1 MTARLAADIGGTFT
15 DLVLL
20 DPGGGV
26 HVAKTLSTP
35 GNFKEGVLSGVERV
49 LSDAGADAG
58 ARGAIAL
65 ADVDYFVHGATVVLN
80 ALLERKLPKAALVT
94 TGGFRDVLE
103 IMRTNNPRM
112 YDLKWVK
119 PKPIIPRHLRFEVAE
134 RVRHTG
140 EVLHPLDEAATRE
153 VARRIAA
160 LGIRSVA
167 LCFLHAY
174 ANPDHERRAREIL
187 LEEHPEAHVTISS
200 DVASELRE
208 FERTSTVAINAST
221 IPIITAYLDGLARA
235 LSERGLER
243 ELFVMQSNGG
253 VITSRTARSLPV
265 RTVMSGPAGGVV
277 GAQFIADRMGLRD
290 VATIDIGGTSSDMGV
305 ISDGLARTVDQS
317 AVEGWPIMAPTIE
330 ILAIGAGGGS
340 IAWVDAG
347 GALRVGPQSA
357 GARPGPACY
366 GLGGT
371 EPTVSDA
378 CVALNRLNPD
388 YFLAGEMTLDRAAA
402 EQAIRERIAKAL
414 GMDVAEAAEGIL
426 RVVTANMNKAI
437 RSILIARGF
446 DIRAFTLMAFGGA
459 GGMVAGELLRIG
471 DVQRLVVPGNP
482 GAVSAI
488 GMLATDLRHDFAQ
501 SSVQAL
507 AGVAWGEVGHA
518 LRHLRERGAD
528 RLRTDGVDDAA
539 MRFDDA
545 LDLRYVGQDYYLRV
559 YVDIDA
565 LDGKRI
571 RADFDRMH
579 AHTYGFANPEFEVE
593 MVNAR
598 VFAIGKFERPHL
610 PEIGARRSTEGPL
623 ETKARRAVFYG
634 GAFVETDI
642 YDVTALRADDELAG
656 PCIIEDPRSTIVVM
670 PGQIA
675 TVDRFRNLTIA
686 AGA

>member
-20 DPGGGV
+20 DAGGGV

-35 GNFKEGVLSGVERV
+35 GDFKEGVLSGVERV
-49 LSDAGADAG
+49 LSDAGAETE
-58 ARGAIAL
+58 GAIAL

-94 TGGFRDVLE
+94 TRGFRDVLE
-103 IMRTNNPRM
+103 IMRTNNSRM
-112 YDLKWVK
+112 YDLKWIK

-140 EVLHPLDEAATRE
+140 EVLRPLDEAGTRE
-153 VARRIAA
+153 TARRIKA
-160 LGIRSVA
+160 LDIRSVA

-174 ANPDHERRAREIL
+174 ANPDHERRAREII

-221 IPIITAYLDGLARA
+221 IPIITSYLNGLAQA
-235 LSERGLER
+235 LGERGLER

-253 VITSRTARSLPV
+253 VIASRTARSLPV

-277 GAQFIADRMGLRD
+277 GAQFIAGRMGLRD

-317 AVEGWPIMAPTIE
+317 TVEGWPIMAPTIE

-378 CVALNRLNPD
+378 CVALNRLNPN
-388 YFLAGEMTLDRAAA
+388 YFLAGEMTLDRDAA
-402 EQAIRERIAKAL
+402 EQAIRERIAEPL

-446 DIRAFTLMAFGGA
+446 DIRAFALMAFGGA

-471 DVQRLVVPGNP
+471 DVSRLVVPSNP

-501 SSVQAL
+501 SNVQPL
-507 AGVAWGEVGHA
+507 AGVAWGEVEHA
-518 LRHLRERGAD
+518 LRQLQGRGAE
-528 RLRTDGVDDAA
+528 RLRSDGVADDA

-559 YVDIDA
+559 YVDIDD
-565 LDGKRI
+565 LDGARI
-571 RADFDRMH
+571 RSDFDRLH
-579 AHTYGFANPEFEVE
+579 EHTYGFSNPEFEVE

-598 VFAIGKFERPHL
+598 VFAVGKVGRPQL
-610 PEIGARRSTEGPL
+610 PEIGVRRLTDGPL
-623 ETKARRAVFYG
+623 ETKARRRVFFG
-634 GAFVETDI
+634 GAFVDTNI
-642 YDVTALRADDELAG
+642 YDVTALRADDAICG
-656 PCIIEDPRSTIVVM
+656 PCVVEDPRSTIVVM

-675 TVDRFRNLTIA
+675 TVDRFRNLTIEVA
-686 AGA
+686 A

>member
-35 GNFKEGVLSGVERV
+35 GDFKEGVLSGVERV
-49 LSDAGADAG
+49 LSDAGDASD
-58 ARGAIAL
+58 RRISL

-80 ALLERKLPKAALVT
+80 ALLERKLPQAALVT
-94 TGGFRDVLE
+94 TQGFRDVLE

-140 EVLHPLDEAATRE
+140 AVLRPLDEDATRA

-174 ANPDHERRAREIL
+174 ANPAHERRAREIVQ
-187 LEEHPEAHVTISS
+187 EEHPEAHVTISS

-208 FERTSTVAINAST
+208 FERTSTAAINAST
-221 IPIITAYLDGLARA
+221 IPIISAYLDGLSQA
-235 LSERGLER
+235 LSERGLGR

-253 VITSRTARSLPV
+253 VITSRTARHLPV

-277 GAQFIADRMGLRD
+277 GAQFIASRVGLSD

-305 ISDGLARTVDQS
+305 ISEGLARTVDQS

-366 GLGGT
+366 GLGGS

-378 CVALNRLNPD
+378 CVTLNRLNPD
-388 YFLAGEMTLDRAAA
+388 YFLAGEMTLDRGAA
-402 EQAIRERIAKAL
+402 ERAIRERIAKPL
-414 GMDVAEAAEGIL
+414 GMDIAAAAEGIL

-446 DIRAFTLMAFGGA
+446 DIRSFTLMAFGGA

-471 DVQRLVVPGNP
+471 DVQRLVVPSNP

-501 SSVQAL
+501 SSVQPL
-507 AGVAWGEVGHA
+507 AGVAWGEVEHA
-518 LRHLRERGAD
+518 LRELRNRGAE
-528 RLRTDGVDDAA
+528 RLRGDGVADDA
-539 MRFDDA
+539 MHFDDA

-559 YVDIDA
+559 YVDIDD
-565 LDGKRI
+565 LDGARI
-571 RADFDRMH
+571 RADFDRLH
-579 AHTYGFANPEFEVE
+579 EHTYGFANPEFEVE

-598 VFAIGKFERPHL
+598 VFALGTFERPQL
-610 PEIGARRSTEGPL
+610 PEIAPRSKAGEPL
-623 ETKARRAVFYG
+623 ETKARRQVFFG
-634 GAFVETDI
+634 GAFVDTAI
-642 YDVTALRADDELAG
+642 YDVTALRADDEIAG
-656 PCIIEDPRSTIVVM
+656 PCIVEDPRSTIVVM
-670 PGQIA
+670 PGQVA
-675 TVDRFRNLTIA
+675 TVDRFRNLAIELA
-686 AGA
+686 A

>member
-20 DPGGGV
+20 DPDGV
-26 HVAKTLSTP
+26 VRVAKTLSTP
-35 GNFKEGVLSGVERV
+35 GDFKQGVLSGVERV
-49 LSDAGADAG
+49 LPDAGREMGRDFG
-58 ARGAIAL
+58 L

-80 ALLERKLPKAALVT
+80 ALLERKLPQAALVT
-94 TGGFRDVLE
+94 TAGFRDVLE

-119 PKPIIPRHLRFEVAE
+119 PQPIIPRHLRFEVAE

-140 EVLHPLDEAATRE
+140 EVLCPLDEEGTHD

-174 ANPDHERRAREIL
+174 ANPDHERRAREII

-221 IPIITAYLDGLARA
+221 IPIITAYLEGLSQA
-235 LSERGLER
+235 LSDRGLER

-253 VITSRTARSLPV
+253 VITSNTARSLPV

-277 GAQFIADRMGLRD
+277 GAQFIAGRMGLKD

-305 ISDGLARTVDQS
+305 ISDGLARTVDHS

-340 IAWVDAG
+340 IAWVDSG

-378 CVALNRLNPD
+378 CVTLNRLNPD
-388 YFLAGEMTLDRAAA
+388 YFLAGEMVLDRTAA
-402 EQAIRERIAKAL
+402 ERAIRERIAEPL
-414 GMDVAEAAEGIL
+414 GMDIAAAAEGIL

-446 DIRAFTLMAFGGA
+446 DIRTFTLMAFGGA

-471 DVQRLVVPGNP
+471 DVQRLVVPSNP

-501 SSVQAL
+501 SSVQSF
-507 AGVAWGEVGHA
+507 GDVDWDEIRHA
-518 LRHLRERGAD
+518 LRHLRTLGAERLKA
-528 RLRTDGVDDAA
+528 DGVDESA
-539 MRFDDA
+539 MHFDDA

-559 YVDIDA
+559 YVDIDN
-565 LDGKRI
+565 LDGGRI
-571 RADFDRMH
+571 RSDFDRLH
-579 AHTYGFANPEFEVE
+579 EHTYGFANPEFEVE

-598 VFAIGKFERPHL
+598 VFAIGAFERPQL
-610 PEIGARRSTEGPL
+610 PEIDTRQALHGPL
-623 ETKARRAVFYG
+623 KPKARRPVFFD

-642 YDVTALRADDELAG
+642 YDVTALRADDAVAG
-656 PCIIEDPRSTIVVM
+656 PCVIEDPRSTIVVM
-670 PGQIA
+670 PGQNA
-675 TVDRFRNLTIA
+675 AVDRFRNLSIEVA
-686 AGA
+686 A

>member
-20 DPGGGV
+20 DSGGVV

-35 GNFKEGVLSGVERV
+35 GDFKEGVLGGVERV
-49 LSDAGADAG
+49 LSDAGAEAG
-58 ARGAIAL
+58 GAIAL
-65 ADVDYFVHGATVVLN
+65 SEVDYFVHGATVVLN
-80 ALLERKLPKAALVT
+80 ALLERKLPQAALVT
-94 TGGFRDVLE
+94 TRGFRDVLE

-140 EVLHPLDEAATRE
+140 AVLQALDEAGVRE
-153 VARRIAA
+153 AARRIAA
-160 LGIRSVA
+160 LGIRSIA

-174 ANPDHERRAREIL
+174 ANPAHERRAREIL

-221 IPIITAYLDGLARA
+221 IPIITSYLDGLAQA
-235 LSERGLER
+235 LAERGLER

-277 GAQFIADRMGLRD
+277 GAQFIAGRMGLRD

-305 ISDGLARTVDQS
+305 IADGLARTVDQS

-366 GLGGT
+366 GQGGT

-388 YFLAGEMTLDRAAA
+388 YFLAGEMALDREAA
-402 EQAIRERIAKAL
+402 ERAIRARIAAPL
-414 GMDVAEAAEGIL
+414 GMEIADAAEGIL

-471 DVQRLVVPGNP
+471 DVSRLVVPSNP

-501 SSVQAL
+501 SCVQAL
-507 AGVAWGEVGHA
+507 AGVAWGEVGQA
-518 LRHLRERGAD
+518 LHHLRNLGAE
-528 RLRTDGVDDAA
+528 RLRRDGVDAAA
-539 MRFDDA
+539 MHFDDA

-559 YVDIDA
+559 YVDIDD
-565 LDGKRI
+565 LDGARI
-571 RADFDRMH
+571 RSDFDRLH

-598 VFAIGKFERPHL
+598 VFAVGKFGRPQL
-610 PEIGARRSTEGPL
+610 PEIGVRRLSDGPL
-623 ETKARRAVFYG
+623 ETKARRRVFFD
-634 GAFVETDI
+634 GALVDTNI
-642 YDVTALRADDELAG
+642 YDVTVLRADDEIAG
-656 PCIIEDPRSTIVVM
+656 PCVIEDPRSTIVVM
-670 PGQIA
+670 PGQTA
-675 TVDRFRNLTIA
+675 TVDRFRNLTVE

>member
-20 DPGGGV
+20 DPNGV
-26 HVAKTLSTP
+26 VRVAKTLSTP
-35 GNFKEGVLSGVERV
+35 GDFKQGVLGGVERV
-49 LSDAGADAG
+49 LSDAGAELGRDFG
-58 ARGAIAL
+58 L

-80 ALLERKLPKAALVT
+80 ALLERKLPQAALVT
-94 TGGFRDVLE
+94 TAGFRDVLE

-134 RVRHTG
+134 RVHHTG
-140 EVLHPLDEAATRE
+140 KVLHELDEAATRA

-221 IPIITAYLDGLARA
+221 IPIITAYLEGLSQA
-235 LSERGLER
+235 LSDRGLER

-253 VITSRTARSLPV
+253 VITSSTARSLPV

-277 GAQFIADRMGLRD
+277 GAQFIAGRMGLKD

-340 IAWVDAG
+340 IAWVDEG

-366 GLGGT
+366 GLGGD

-378 CVALNRLNPD
+378 CVTLNRLNPD
-388 YFLAGEMTLDRAAA
+388 YFLAGEMALDRDAA
-402 EQAIRERIAKAL
+402 ERAIRERIAKPL
-414 GMDVAEAAEGIL
+414 GMEIADAAEGIL

-446 DIRAFTLMAFGGA
+446 DIRTFTLMAFGGA

-471 DVQRLVVPGNP
+471 DVSRLVVPSNP

-501 SSVQAL
+501 SSVQSFGDVEWAEIRRAL
-507 AGVAWGEVGHA
+507 HHLRTLGAERLKADGVA
-518 LRHLRERGAD
+518 
-528 RLRTDGVDDAA
+528 DDA
-539 MRFDDA
+539 MHFDDA

-559 YVDIDA
+559 YVDSDD
-565 LDGKRI
+565 LDGERI
-571 RADFDRMH
+571 RSNFDRLH
-579 AHTYGFANPEFEVE
+579 EHTYGFANPEFEVE

-598 VFAIGKFERPHL
+598 VFAIGAFERPQL
-610 PEIGARRSTEGPL
+610 PEIAARSAADGSL
-623 ETKARRAVFYG
+623 ATKARRPVFFD

-642 YDVTALRADDELAG
+642 YDVTALRADDALAG
-656 PCIIEDPRSTIVVM
+656 PCVIEDPRSTIVVM
-670 PGQIA
+670 PGQSA
-675 TVDRFRNLTIA
+675 TVDRFRNLTIEVA
-686 AGA
+686 A

>member
-26 HVAKTLSTP
+26 HVTKTLSTP
-35 GNFKEGVLSGVERV
+35 GDFKEGVLGGVERV
-49 LSDAGADAG
+49 LSDAGPAAG
-58 ARGAIAL
+58 HDIAL

-80 ALLERKLPKAALVT
+80 ALLERKLPQAALVT
-94 TGGFRDVLE
+94 TAGFRDVLE

-112 YDLKWVK
+112 YDLKWIK
-119 PKPIIPRHLRFEVAE
+119 PKPIVPRHLRFEIAE

-140 EVLHPLDEAATRE
+140 AVLHPLDEDATRA

-174 ANPDHERRAREIL
+174 ANPDNERRAREII

-221 IPIITAYLDGLARA
+221 IPIISAYLDGLSQA

-277 GAQFIADRMGLRD
+277 GAQFIASRMGLRD

-388 YFLAGEMTLDRAAA
+388 YFLAGEMTLDRDAA
-402 EQAIRERIAKAL
+402 ERAIRERIAEPL
-414 GMDVAEAAEGIL
+414 GMDIAEAAEGIL

-446 DIRAFTLMAFGGA
+446 DVRAFTLMAFGGA
-459 GGMVAGELLRIG
+459 GGMVAGELLDIG
-471 DVQRLVVPGNP
+471 DVRRLVVPSNP
-482 GAVSAI
+482 GAVSAV

-501 SSVQAL
+501 SNVQPL
-507 AGVAWGEVGHA
+507 AGVAWGDVEHA
-518 LRHLRERGAD
+518 LGGLRDLGAE
-528 RLRTDGVDDAA
+528 RLRSDGVADDA

-559 YVDIDA
+559 YVDIDD
-565 LDGKRI
+565 LDGARI
-571 RADFDRMH
+571 RADFDRLH
-579 AHTYGFANPEFEVE
+579 EHTYGFANPEFEVE

-598 VFAIGKFERPHL
+598 VFALGTFERPQL
-610 PEIGARRSTEGPL
+610 PEIAPRSAADEPL
-623 ETKARRAVFYG
+623 ETKAHRRVFFG
-634 GAFVETDI
+634 GAFVDTAI
-642 YDVTALRADDELAG
+642 YDVTALRADDEIDG
-656 PCIIEDPRSTIVVM
+656 PCIVEDPRSTIVVM
-670 PGQIA
+670 PGQMA
-675 TVDRFRNLTIA
+675 TVDRFRNLTIEA
-686 AGA
+686 AA

>member
-20 DPGGGV
+20 DSGGGV

-35 GNFKEGVLSGVERV
+35 GDFKEGVLSGVARI
-49 LSDAGADAG
+49 LSDAGAV
-58 ARGAIAL
+58 RGRDIAL

-80 ALLERKLPKAALVT
+80 ALLERKLPQAALVT
-94 TGGFRDVLE
+94 TAGFRDVLE

-112 YDLKWVK
+112 YDLKWIK
-119 PKPIIPRHLRFEVAE
+119 PKPIIPRHLRFQVGE

-140 EVLHPLDEAATRE
+140 EVLRALDEEGTRE

-174 ANPDHERRAREIL
+174 ANPDHERRARELI
-187 LEEHPEAHVTISS
+187 LEEYPDAHVTISS

-221 IPIITAYLDGLARA
+221 IPIISAYLDGLSQA
-235 LSERGLER
+235 LSDRGLER

-253 VITSRTARSLPV
+253 VITSRTARHLPV

-277 GAQFIADRMGLRD
+277 GAQFIANRMGLRD

-366 GLGGT
+366 GLGGV

-378 CVALNRLNPD
+378 CVTLNRLNPD
-388 YFLAGEMTLDRAAA
+388 YFLAGEMVLDRDAA
-402 EQAIRERIAKAL
+402 ERAIRERIAEPL
-414 GMDVAEAAEGIL
+414 GMEVAEAAEGIL

-446 DIRAFTLMAFGGA
+446 DIRQFALMAFGGA

-471 DVQRLVVPGNP
+471 DVQRLIVPSNP

-501 SSVQAL
+501 SNVQSL
-507 AGVAWGEVGHA
+507 ADAAWGEVELA
-518 LRHLRERGAD
+518 LRRLRERGAE
-528 RLRTDGVDDAA
+528 RLRSDGVTDDA
-539 MRFDDA
+539 MHFDDA

-559 YVDIDA
+559 YVDIDD
-565 LDGKRI
+565 LDDERI
-571 RADFDRMH
+571 RSDFDRLH
-579 AHTYGFANPEFEVE
+579 EHTYGFANPEFEVE

-598 VFAIGKFERPHL
+598 VFTIGAFERPQL
-610 PEIGARRSTEGPL
+610 PEIDARGSSDGQLAP
-623 ETKARRAVFYG
+623 KARRPVFFD
-634 GAFVETDI
+634 GAFVEADI
-642 YDVTALRADDELAG
+642 YDVTALCADDAIAG

-670 PGQIA
+670 PGQSA
-675 TVDRFRNLTIA
+675 TVDRFRNLSIEVA
-686 AGA
+686 A

>member
-1 MTARLAADIGGTFT
+1 M
-15 DLVLL
+15 
-20 DPGGGV
+20 
-26 HVAKTLSTP
+26 
-35 GNFKEGVLSGVERV
+35 
-49 LSDAGADAG
+49 
-58 ARGAIAL
+58 
-65 ADVDYFVHGATVVLN
+65 LN
-80 ALLERKLPKAALVT
+80 ALLERKLPQAALVT
-94 TGGFRDVLE
+94 TAGFRDVLE

-119 PKPIIPRHLRFEVAE
+119 PKPIIPRHLRFEVVE

-140 EVLHPLDEAATRE
+140 EVLCALDEAGTRK
-153 VARRIAA
+153 VARRIKA
-160 LGIRSVA
+160 LGIHSVA

-174 ANPDHERRAREIL
+174 ANPDHERRAREII
-187 LEEHPEAHVTISS
+187 LEELPEAHVTISS

-221 IPIITAYLDGLARA
+221 IPIISAYLDGLSQA
-235 LSERGLER
+235 LIDRGLER

-277 GAQFIADRMGLRD
+277 GAQFIANRMGLKD

-340 IAWVDAG
+340 IAWVDSG

-366 GLGGT
+366 GLGGV

-378 CVALNRLNPD
+378 CVTLNRLNPD
-388 YFLAGEMTLDRAAA
+388 YFLAGEMVLDRAAA
-402 EQAIRERIAKAL
+402 ERAIRERIAEPL
-414 GMDVAEAAEGIL
+414 GMDIAAAAEGIL

-446 DIRAFTLMAFGGA
+446 DIRQFTLMAFGGA

-471 DVQRLVVPGNP
+471 DVQRLVVPSNP

-501 SSVQAL
+501 SSVQSF
-507 AGVAWGEVGHA
+507 GDVEWGDVRRA
-518 LRHLRERGAD
+518 LRHLRNARCGTAPSRRRGRSGDALRRRARPALRRAGLLPA
-528 RLRTDGVDDAA
+528 RLR
-539 MRFDDA
+539 
-545 LDLRYVGQDYYLRV
+545 RYR
-559 YVDIDA
+559 
-565 LDGKRI
+565 
-571 RADFDRMH
+571 
-579 AHTYGFANPEFEVE
+579 
-593 MVNAR
+593 
-598 VFAIGKFERPHL
+598 RP
-610 PEIGARRSTEGPL
+610 RRRTHP
-623 ETKARRAVFYG
+623 V
-634 GAFVETDI
+634 
-642 YDVTALRADDELAG
+642 
-656 PCIIEDPRSTIVVM
+656 
-670 PGQIA
+670 
-675 TVDRFRNLTIA
+675 
-686 AGA
+686 

>member
-35 GNFKEGVLSGVERV
+35 GDFKEGVLGGVERV
-49 LSDAGADAG
+49 LSDAGDASDW
-58 ARGAIAL
+58 RISL

-80 ALLERKLPKAALVT
+80 ALLERKLPQAALVT
-94 TGGFRDVLE
+94 TAGFRDVLE

-119 PKPIIPRHLRFEVAE
+119 PKPIVPRHLRFEVAE

-140 EVLHPLDEAATRE
+140 AVLHPLDEDATRT
-153 VARRIAA
+153 VARRISA

-174 ANPDHERRAREIL
+174 ANPAHERRAREII

-221 IPIITAYLDGLARA
+221 IPIISAYLDGLSQA

-277 GAQFIADRMGLRD
+277 GAQFIASRMGLRD

-305 ISDGLARTVDQS
+305 IAGGLARTVDQS

-378 CVALNRLNPD
+378 CVTLNRLNPD
-388 YFLAGEMTLDRAAA
+388 YFLAGEMTLDRGAA
-402 EQAIRERIAKAL
+402 ERAIRARIAEPL
-414 GMDVAEAAEGIL
+414 GMDIADAAEGIL

-446 DIRAFTLMAFGGA
+446 DIRSFTLMAFGGA

-471 DVQRLVVPGNP
+471 DVQRLVVPSNP
-482 GAVSAI
+482 GAVSAV

-501 SSVQAL
+501 SSVQPL
-507 AGVAWGEVGHA
+507 AGVAWAEVEHA
-518 LRHLRERGAD
+518 LRELRERGAE
-528 RLRTDGVDDAA
+528 RLRGDGVADDA
-539 MRFDDA
+539 MHFDDA

-559 YVDIDA
+559 YVDIDD
-565 LDGKRI
+565 LDGARI
-571 RADFDRMH
+571 RADFDRLH
-579 AHTYGFANPEFEVE
+579 EHTYGFANPEFEVE

-598 VFAIGKFERPHL
+598 VFAIGTFDRPQL
-610 PEIGARRSTEGPL
+610 PEIAPRSAAGEPL
-623 ETKARRAVFYG
+623 ETKARRRVFFG
-634 GAFVETDI
+634 GGFVDTAI
-642 YDVTALRADDELAG
+642 YDVTALRADDEIDG
-656 PCIIEDPRSTIVVM
+656 PCIVEDPRSTIVVM
-670 PGQIA
+670 PGQTA
-675 TVDRFRNLTIA
+675 TVDRFRNLTIEA
-686 AGA
+686 AA

>member
-20 DPGGGV
+20 DSGGVV

-35 GNFKEGVLSGVERV
+35 GDFKEGVLGGVERV
-49 LSDAGADAG
+49 LSDAGAEAG
-58 ARGAIAL
+58 GAIAL
-65 ADVDYFVHGATVVLN
+65 SEVDYFVHGATVVLN

-94 TGGFRDVLE
+94 TRGFRDVLE

-119 PKPIIPRHLRFEVAE
+119 PKPIIPRHLRFEVDE

-140 EVLHPLDEAATRE
+140 EVLRPLDEAGTRE
-153 VARRIAA
+153 TARRIKA
-160 LGIRSVA
+160 LDIRSVA

-174 ANPDHERRAREIL
+174 ANPDHERRAREII
-187 LEEHPEAHVTISS
+187 LEEHPAAHVTISS

-221 IPIITAYLDGLARA
+221 IPIISAYLDGLSQA
-235 LSERGLER
+235 LSDRGLER

-253 VITSRTARSLPV
+253 VIASRTARSLPV

-277 GAQFIADRMGLRD
+277 GAQFIANRMGLRD

-305 ISDGLARTVDQS
+305 ISEGLARTVDQS

-378 CVALNRLNPD
+378 CVALNRLNPN
-388 YFLAGEMTLDRAAA
+388 YFLAGEMTLDRDAA
-402 EQAIRERIAKAL
+402 ERAIRERIAEPL

-446 DIRAFTLMAFGGA
+446 DIRTFTLMAFGGA

-471 DVQRLVVPGNP
+471 DMQRLVVPSNP

-501 SSVQAL
+501 SNVQPL
-507 AGVAWGEVGHA
+507 AGVAWGEVEHA
-518 LRHLRERGAD
+518 LRHLRTLGAE
-528 RLRTDGVDDAA
+528 RLRSDGVEDDA

-559 YVDIDA
+559 YVDIDD
-565 LDGKRI
+565 LDGERI
-571 RADFDRMH
+571 RSDFDRLH
-579 AHTYGFANPEFEVE
+579 EHTYGFDNPEFEVE

-598 VFAIGKFERPHL
+598 VFAIGAFERPQL
-610 PEIGARRSTEGPL
+610 PEIDARGSSDAPL
-623 ETKARRAVFYG
+623 QAKARRQVFFG
-634 GAFVETDI
+634 GAFVDAAI
-642 YDVTALRADDELAG
+642 YDVTALRADDEMDG
-656 PCIIEDPRSTIVVM
+656 PCVIEDPRSTIVVM

-675 TVDRFRNLTIA
+675 RVDCFRNLTIEA
-686 AGA
+686 VA

>member
-1 MTARLAADIGGTFT
+1 M
-15 DLVLL
+15 
-20 DPGGGV
+20 

-35 GNFKEGVLSGVERV
+35 GDFKEGVLGGVERV
-49 LSDAGADAG
+49 LSDAGAEAG
-58 ARGAIAL
+58 GAIAL
-65 ADVDYFVHGATVVLN
+65 SEVDYFVHGATVVLN

-94 TGGFRDVLE
+94 TRGFRDVLE

-119 PKPIIPRHLRFEVAE
+119 PKPIIPRHLRFEVDE

-140 EVLHPLDEAATRE
+140 EVLRPLDEAGTRE
-153 VARRIAA
+153 TARRIKA
-160 LGIRSVA
+160 LDIRAVA

-174 ANPDHERRAREIL
+174 ANPDHERRAREII
-187 LEEHPEAHVTISS
+187 LEEHPAAHVTISS

-221 IPIITAYLDGLARA
+221 IPIISAYLDGLSQA
-235 LSERGLER
+235 LSDRGLER

-253 VITSRTARSLPV
+253 VIASRTARSLPV

-277 GAQFIADRMGLRD
+277 GAQFIANRMGLRD

-305 ISDGLARTVDQS
+305 ISEGLARTVDQS

-366 GLGGT
+366 GQGGA

-378 CVALNRLNPD
+378 CVTLNRLNPD
-388 YFLAGEMTLDRAAA
+388 YFLAGEMALDRDAA
-402 EQAIRERIAKAL
+402 ERAIRERIAEPL
-414 GMDVAEAAEGIL
+414 GMDIADAAEGIL

-471 DVQRLVVPGNP
+471 DVSRLVVPSNP

-501 SSVQAL
+501 SNVQSL
-507 AGVAWGEVGHA
+507 AGVAWGEVEHA
-518 LRHLRERGAD
+518 LRQLRGRGAE
-528 RLRTDGVDDAA
+528 RLRSDGVADDA

-559 YVDIDA
+559 YVDIDD
-565 LDGKRI
+565 LDGARI
-571 RADFDRMH
+571 RSDFDRLH
-579 AHTYGFANPEFEVE
+579 EHTYGFSNPEFEVE

-598 VFAIGKFERPHL
+598 VFAIGAFERPQL
-610 PEIGARRSTEGPL
+610 PEIGARGSSDAPL
-623 ETKARRAVFYG
+623 QTKARRQVFFG
-634 GAFVETDI
+634 GAFVETAI
-642 YDVTALRADDELAG
+642 YDVTALRADDEMDG
-656 PCIIEDPRSTIVVM
+656 PCVIEDPRSTIVVM
-670 PGQIA
+670 PGQTA
-675 TVDRFRNLTIA
+675 TVDRFRNLTIEA
-686 AGA
+686 VA

>member
-1 MTARLAADIGGTFT
+1 MSARLATDIGGTFT

-35 GNFKEGVLSGVERV
+35 GDFKEGVLGGVERV
-49 LSDAGADAG
+49 LSDAGGAAG
-58 ARGAIAL
+58 QDFTL

-80 ALLERKLPKAALVT
+80 ALLERKLPQAALVT
-94 TGGFRDVLE
+94 TAGFRDVLE

-112 YDLKWVK
+112 YDLKWIK
-119 PKPIIPRHLRFEVAE
+119 PKPIIPRHLRFEVGE

-140 EVLHPLDEAATRE
+140 EALRPLDEAETRA
-153 VARRIAA
+153 VARRIRAR
-160 LGIRSVA
+160 GIRSVA

-174 ANPDHERRAREIL
+174 ANPAHERRAREII
-187 LEEHPEAHVTISS
+187 LEEHADAHVTISS

-221 IPIITAYLDGLARA
+221 IPIITSYLDGLARE

-277 GAQFIADRMGLRD
+277 GAQFIASRMGLRD

-388 YFLAGEMTLDRAAA
+388 YFLAGEMTLDRRAA
-402 EQAIRERIAKAL
+402 ERAIAERIAGPL
-414 GMDVAEAAEGIL
+414 GMEVADAAEGVL

-446 DIRAFTLMAFGGA
+446 DVRRFTLMAFGGA
-459 GGMVAGELLRIG
+459 GGMVAGELLDIG
-471 DVQRLVVPGNP
+471 DVQRLVVPSNP
-482 GAVSAI
+482 GAVSAV

-501 SSVQAL
+501 SNVQSL
-507 AGVAWGEVGHA
+507 TGVVWGEVEHA
-518 LRHLRERGAD
+518 LQGLRQRGAE
-528 RLRTDGVDDAA
+528 RLRGDGVADDA

-559 YVDIDA
+559 YVDIDD
-565 LDGKRI
+565 LDGARI
-571 RADFDRMH
+571 RADFDRLH
-579 AHTYGFANPEFEVE
+579 EHTYGFANPEFEVE

-598 VFAIGKFERPHL
+598 VFALGTFERPRL
-610 PEIGARRSTEGPL
+610 PEIAPRGAAGEPL
-623 ETKARRAVFYG
+623 ETKARRQVFFG
-634 GAFVETDI
+634 GAFVDTAI
-642 YDVTALRADDELAG
+642 YDVTALRAGDEIAG
-656 PCIIEDPRSTIVVM
+656 PCVVEDPRSTIVVM
-670 PGQIA
+670 PGQTA
-675 TVDRFRNLTIA
+675 AVDRFRNLAIEMA
-686 AGA
+686 A

>member
-20 DPGGGV
+20 DSGGVV

-35 GNFKEGVLSGVERV
+35 GDFKEGVLGGVERV
-49 LSDAGADAG
+49 LSDAGAEAG
-58 ARGAIAL
+58 GAIAL
-65 ADVDYFVHGATVVLN
+65 SEVDYFVHGATVVLN
-80 ALLERKLPKAALVT
+80 ALLERKLPQAALVT
-94 TGGFRDVLE
+94 TRGFRDVLE

-140 EVLHPLDEAATRE
+140 AVLQALDEAGVRE
-153 VARRIAA
+153 AARRIAA
-160 LGIRSVA
+160 LGIRSIA

-174 ANPDHERRAREIL
+174 ANPAHERRAREIL

-221 IPIITAYLDGLARA
+221 IPIITSYLDGLAQA
-235 LSERGLER
+235 LAERGLER

-277 GAQFIADRMGLRD
+277 GAQFIAGRMGLRD

-305 ISDGLARTVDQS
+305 IADGLARTVDQS

-366 GLGGT
+366 GQGGT

-388 YFLAGEMTLDRAAA
+388 YFLAGEMALDREAA
-402 EQAIRERIAKAL
+402 ERAIRARIAAPL
-414 GMDVAEAAEGIL
+414 DMEIADAAEGIL

-459 GGMVAGELLRIG
+459 GGMVASELLRIG
-471 DVQRLVVPGNP
+471 DVSRLVVPSNP

-501 SSVQAL
+501 SCVQAL
-507 AGVAWGEVGHA
+507 AGVAWGEVGQA
-518 LRHLRERGAD
+518 LHHLRNLGAE
-528 RLRTDGVDDAA
+528 RLRRDGVDAAA
-539 MRFDDA
+539 MHFDDA

-559 YVDIDA
+559 YVDIDD
-565 LDGKRI
+565 LDGARI
-571 RADFDRMH
+571 RSDFDRLH

-598 VFAIGKFERPHL
+598 VFAVGKFGRPQL
-610 PEIGARRSTEGPL
+610 PEIGVRRLSDGPL
-623 ETKARRAVFYG
+623 ETKAQRRVFFG
-634 GAFVETDI
+634 GAFVDTNI
-642 YDVTALRADDELAG
+642 YDVTVLRADDEIAG
-656 PCIIEDPRSTIVVM
+656 PCVIEDPRSTIVVM
-670 PGQIA
+670 PGQTA
-675 TVDRFRNLTIA
+675 TVDRFRNLTVE

>member
-20 DPGGGV
+20 DPNGV
-26 HVAKTLSTP
+26 VRVAKTLSTP
-35 GNFKEGVLSGVERV
+35 GDFKQGVLGGVERV
-49 LSDAGADAG
+49 LSDAGAELGRDFG
-58 ARGAIAL
+58 L

-80 ALLERKLPKAALVT
+80 ALLERKLPQAALVT
-94 TGGFRDVLE
+94 TAGFRDVLE

-134 RVRHTG
+134 RVLHTG
-140 EVLHPLDEAATRE
+140 KVLHELDEAATRA

-187 LEEHPEAHVTISS
+187 LEEYPEAHVTISS

-221 IPIITAYLDGLARA
+221 IPIITAYLEGLSQA
-235 LSERGLER
+235 LSDRGLER

-253 VITSRTARSLPV
+253 VITSSTARSLPV

-277 GAQFIADRMGLRD
+277 GAQFIAGRMGLKD

-340 IAWVDAG
+340 IAWVDEG

-366 GLGGT
+366 GLGGD

-378 CVALNRLNPD
+378 CVTLNRLNPD
-388 YFLAGEMTLDRAAA
+388 YFLAGEMALDRDAA
-402 EQAIRERIAKAL
+402 ERAIRERIAKPL
-414 GMDVAEAAEGIL
+414 GMEIAEAAEGIL

-446 DIRAFTLMAFGGA
+446 DIRTFTLMAFGGA

-471 DVQRLVVPGNP
+471 DVSRLVVPSNP

-501 SSVQAL
+501 SSVQSFGDVEWAEIRRAL
-507 AGVAWGEVGHA
+507 HHLRTLGAERLNADGVA
-518 LRHLRERGAD
+518 
-528 RLRTDGVDDAA
+528 DDA
-539 MRFDDA
+539 MHFDDA

-559 YVDIDA
+559 YVDSDD
-565 LDGKRI
+565 LDGERI
-571 RADFDRMH
+571 RSNFDRLH
-579 AHTYGFANPEFEVE
+579 EHTYGFANPEFEVE

-598 VFAIGKFERPHL
+598 VFAIGAFERPQL
-610 PEIGARRSTEGPL
+610 PEIAARSAADGSL
-623 ETKARRAVFYG
+623 ATKARRPVFFD

-642 YDVTALRADDELAG
+642 YDVTALRADDALAG
-656 PCIIEDPRSTIVVM
+656 PCVIEDPRSTIVVM
-670 PGQIA
+670 PGQSA
-675 TVDRFRNLTIA
+675 TVDRFRNLTIEVA
-686 AGA
+686 A

>member
-20 DPGGGV
+20 DAGGGV

-35 GNFKEGVLSGVERV
+35 GDFKEGVLSGVERV
-49 LSDAGADAG
+49 LSEAESAAGQSV
-58 ARGAIAL
+58 AL

-80 ALLERKLPKAALVT
+80 ALLERKLPQAALVT
-94 TGGFRDVLE
+94 TAGFRDVLE

-119 PKPIIPRHLRFEVAE
+119 PRPIIPRHLRFEVGE

-140 EVLHPLDEAATRE
+140 AVLHPLDEDATRA

-174 ANPDHERRAREIL
+174 ANPAHERRAREIV

-221 IPIITAYLDGLARA
+221 IPIISAYLDGLSQA

-253 VITSRTARSLPV
+253 VISSRAARSLPV

-277 GAQFIADRMGLRD
+277 GAQFIASRMGLRD

-305 ISDGLARTVDQS
+305 IADGLARTVDQS

-340 IAWVDAG
+340 IAWVDSG

-366 GLGGT
+366 GQGGT

-378 CVALNRLNPD
+378 CVTLNRLNPD
-388 YFLAGEMTLDRAAA
+388 YFLAGEMTLDRDAA
-402 EQAIRERIAKAL
+402 ERAIRAHIAEPL
-414 GMDVAEAAEGIL
+414 GMDIAEAAEGIL

-446 DIRAFTLMAFGGA
+446 DVRAFTLMAFGGA

-471 DVQRLVVPGNP
+471 DVQRLVVPSNP

-501 SSVQAL
+501 SSVQSL
-507 AGVAWGEVGHA
+507 AAVAWGEVERA
-518 LRHLRERGAD
+518 LRGLRNRGAE
-528 RLRTDGVDDAA
+528 RLRSDGVAEDA
-539 MRFDDA
+539 MHFDDA

-559 YVDIDA
+559 YVDIDD
-565 LDGKRI
+565 LDGARI
-571 RADFDRMH
+571 RADFDRLH
-579 AHTYGFANPEFEVE
+579 EHTYGFANPEFEVE

-598 VFAIGKFERPHL
+598 VFALGTFERPRL
-610 PEIGARRSTEGPL
+610 PEIAPRSAAGEAL
-623 ETKARRAVFYG
+623 ETKARRRVFFG
-634 GAFVETDI
+634 GGFVDTAI
-642 YDVTALRADDELAG
+642 YDVAALRADDRIAG
-656 PCIIEDPRSTIVVM
+656 PCIVEDPRSTIVVM
-670 PGQIA
+670 PGQVA
-675 TVDRFRNLTIA
+675 RVDRFRNLAIELA
-686 AGA
+686 A

>member
-20 DPGGGV
+20 DLAGVV

-35 GNFKEGVLSGVERV
+35 GDFKEGVLGGVERV
-49 LSDAGADAG
+49 FSDAGAADG
-58 ARGAIAL
+58 GAIAL

-94 TGGFRDVLE
+94 TRGFRDVLE

-119 PKPIIPRHLRFEVAE
+119 PKPIIPRHLRFEVDE

-140 EVLHPLDEAATRE
+140 EVLRPLDEAGTRE
-153 VARRIAA
+153 TARRIKA
-160 LGIRSVA
+160 LDIRSVA

-174 ANPDHERRAREIL
+174 ANPEHERRARAIL

-221 IPIITAYLDGLARA
+221 IPIITSYLDGLAQA

-277 GAQFIADRMGLRD
+277 GAQFIANRMGLRD

-305 ISDGLARTVDQS
+305 ISEGLARTVDQS

-366 GLGGT
+366 GQGGT

-378 CVALNRLNPD
+378 CVTLNRLNPN
-388 YFLAGEMTLDRAAA
+388 YFLAGEMALDREAA
-402 EQAIRERIAKAL
+402 ERAIRERIAEPL
-414 GMDVAEAAEGIL
+414 GMGIADAAEGIL

-459 GGMVAGELLRIG
+459 GGMVASELLRIG
-471 DVQRLVVPGNP
+471 DVSRLVVPSNP

-501 SSVQAL
+501 SCVQAL
-507 AGVAWGEVGHA
+507 AGVAWDEVGQA
-518 LRHLRERGAD
+518 LHHLRNLGAE
-528 RLRTDGVDDAA
+528 RLRGDGVDAAA

-559 YVDIDA
+559 YVDIHD
-565 LDGKRI
+565 LDGERI
-571 RADFDRMH
+571 RSDFNRLH
-579 AHTYGFANPEFEVE
+579 EHTYGFANPEFEVE

-598 VFAIGKFERPHL
+598 VFAVGKFGRPQL
-610 PEIGARRSTEGPL
+610 PEIGVRRLTDGPL
-623 ETKARRAVFYG
+623 ETKARRRVFFG
-634 GAFVETDI
+634 GAFVDTNI
-642 YDVTALRADDELAG
+642 YDVTALRADDEIAG
-656 PCIIEDPRSTIVVM
+656 PCVIEDPRSTIVVM
-670 PGQIA
+670 PGQRA

-686 AGA
+686 AAA

>member
-20 DPGGGV
+20 DRGGGV

-35 GNFKEGVLSGVERV
+35 GDFKEGVLGGVERI
-49 LSDAGADAG
+49 LSDAGPAAG
-58 ARGAIAL
+58 QDIAL

-80 ALLERKLPKAALVT
+80 ALLERKLPQAALVT
-94 TGGFRDVLE
+94 TAGFRDVLE

-112 YDLKWVK
+112 YDLKWIK
-119 PKPIIPRHLRFEVAE
+119 PKPIIPRHLRFEVGE

-140 EVLHPLDEAATRE
+140 EVLRPLDEAETRE
-153 VARRIAA
+153 VALRIKAR
-160 LGIRSVA
+160 GIRSVA

-174 ANPDHERRAREIL
+174 ANPDHERRAREII
-187 LEEHPEAHVTISS
+187 LEEHPKAHVTVSS

-221 IPIITAYLDGLARA
+221 IPIISAYLDGLSQA

-277 GAQFIADRMGLRD
+277 GAQFIANRMGLRD

-305 ISDGLARTVDQS
+305 IADGLARTVDQS

-366 GLGGT
+366 GLGGA

-388 YFLAGEMTLDRAAA
+388 YFLAGEMTLDRDAA
-402 EQAIRERIAKAL
+402 ERAIGEHIAGPL
-414 GMDVAEAAEGIL
+414 GMEVADAAEGIL

-446 DIRAFTLMAFGGA
+446 DIRSFTLMAFGGA
-459 GGMVAGELLRIG
+459 GGMVAGELLDIG
-471 DVQRLVVPGNP
+471 DVQRLVVPSNP

-488 GMLATDLRHDFAQ
+488 GMLATDLRHDLAQ
-501 SSVQAL
+501 SSVQSFADVEWSEIGGAL
-507 AGVAWGEVGHA
+507 QQ
-518 LRHLRERGAD
+518 LRILGTERLKRE
-528 RLRTDGVDDAA
+528 GVDGAA

-559 YVDIDA
+559 YVDCDD
-565 LDGKRI
+565 LDGARI
-571 RADFDRMH
+571 RADFDRLH
-579 AHTYGFANPEFEVE
+579 EHTYGFANPEFEVE

-598 VFAIGKFERPHL
+598 VFAIGAFERPQL
-610 PEIGARRSTEGPL
+610 PEIAARVSSDGPL
-623 ETKARRAVFYG
+623 PTKARRRVFFG

-642 YDVTALRADDELAG
+642 YDVTALRAGDEIEG
-656 PCIIEDPRSTIVVM
+656 PCVIEDPRSTIVVM
-670 PGQIA
+670 PGQTA
-675 TVDRFRNLTIA
+675 AVDRFRNLTIEA
-686 AGA
+686 AA

>member
-1 MTARLAADIGGTFT
+1 MSARLAADIGGTFT

-35 GNFKEGVLSGVERV
+35 GDFKEGVLGGVQRV
-49 LSDAGADAG
+49 LSDAGPATG
-58 ARGAIAL
+58 QNIAL

-80 ALLERKLPKAALVT
+80 ALLERKLPQAALVT
-94 TGGFRDVLE
+94 TAGFRDVLE

-140 EVLHPLDEAATRE
+140 AVLHPLDEAETRA
-153 VARRIAA
+153 VARRIRAR
-160 LGIRSVA
+160 GIRSVA

-174 ANPDHERRAREIL
+174 ANPAHERRAREII
-187 LEEHPEAHVTISS
+187 LEEHPDAHVTISS

-221 IPIITAYLDGLARA
+221 IPIITSYLNGLTRE

-277 GAQFIADRMGLRD
+277 GAQFIASRMGLRD

-378 CVALNRLNPD
+378 CVTLNRLNPD
-388 YFLAGEMTLDRAAA
+388 YFLAGEMTLDREAA
-402 EQAIRERIAKAL
+402 ERVIHERIAAPL
-414 GMDVAEAAEGIL
+414 GMNIADAAEGIL

-446 DIRAFTLMAFGGA
+446 DIRSFTLMAFGGA
-459 GGMVAGELLRIG
+459 GGMVAGELLDIG
-471 DVQRLVVPGNP
+471 DVQRLVVPSNP

-501 SSVQAL
+501 SSVQPL
-507 AGVAWGEVGHA
+507 ATVAWGDVEHA
-518 LRHLRERGAD
+518 LGGLRERGAE
-528 RLRTDGVDDAA
+528 RLRSDGVADDA
-539 MRFDDA
+539 MHFDDA

-559 YVDIDA
+559 YVDIDD
-565 LDGKRI
+565 LDGVRI
-571 RADFDRMH
+571 RADFDRLH
-579 AHTYGFANPEFEVE
+579 EHTYGFANPEFEVE

-598 VFAIGKFERPHL
+598 VFAIGTFERPRL
-610 PEIGARRSTEGPL
+610 PEIAPRGAAGEPL
-623 ETKARRAVFYG
+623 ETKARRQVFFG
-634 GAFVETDI
+634 GAFVDTAI
-642 YDVTALRADDELAG
+642 YDVVALRAGDEIAG
-656 PCIIEDPRSTIVVM
+656 PCIVEDPRSTIVVM
-670 PGQIA
+670 PGQTA
-675 TVDRFRNLTIA
+675 TVDRFRSLTIEA
-686 AGA
+686 AA

>member
-20 DPGGGV
+20 DSGGVV

-35 GNFKEGVLSGVERV
+35 GDFKEGVLVGVERV
-49 LSDAGADAG
+49 LSDAGAETE
-58 ARGAIAL
+58 GAIAL

-94 TGGFRDVLE
+94 TRGFRDVLE

-140 EVLHPLDEAATRE
+140 EVLRPLDEAGVRE
-153 VARRIAA
+153 AARRIAA
-160 LGIRSVA
+160 LDIRSVA

-174 ANPDHERRAREIL
+174 ANPDHERRAREII
-187 LEEHPEAHVTISS
+187 LEEHPAAHVTISS

-221 IPIITAYLDGLARA
+221 IPIISAYLDGLSQA
-235 LSERGLER
+235 LSDRGLER

-253 VITSRTARSLPV
+253 VIASRTARSLPV

-277 GAQFIADRMGLRD
+277 GAQFIANRMGLRD

-305 ISDGLARTVDQS
+305 ISEGLARTVDQS

-366 GLGGT
+366 GQGGA

-378 CVALNRLNPD
+378 CVTLNRLNPD
-388 YFLAGEMTLDRAAA
+388 YFLAGEMTLDRDAA
-402 EQAIRERIAKAL
+402 ERAIRERIAEPL

-446 DIRAFTLMAFGGA
+446 DIRTFTLMAFGGA

-471 DVQRLVVPGNP
+471 DVSRLVVPSNP

-501 SSVQAL
+501 SNVQPL
-507 AGVAWGEVGHA
+507 AGVAWGEVEHA
-518 LRHLRERGAD
+518 LRHLRDLGAE
-528 RLRTDGVDDAA
+528 RLRSDGVDDDA

-559 YVDIDA
+559 YVDIDD
-565 LDGKRI
+565 LDGARI
-571 RADFDRMH
+571 RSDFDRLH
-579 AHTYGFANPEFEVE
+579 EHTYGFSNPEFEVE

-598 VFAIGKFERPHL
+598 VFAVGAFERPQL
-610 PEIGARRSTEGPL
+610 PEIGARGSSDAPL
-623 ETKARRAVFYG
+623 QTKARRQVFFG
-634 GAFVETDI
+634 GAFVETAI
-642 YDVTALRADDELAG
+642 YDVTALRADDEMDG
-656 PCIIEDPRSTIVVM
+656 PCVIEDPRSTIVVM
-670 PGQIA
+670 PGQTA
-675 TVDRFRNLTIA
+675 TVDRFRNLTIEA
-686 AGA
+686 VA

>member
-20 DPGGGV
+20 DSGGVV

-35 GNFKEGVLSGVERV
+35 GDFKEGVLGGVERV
-49 LSDAGADAG
+49 LSDAGAEAG
-58 ARGAIAL
+58 GAIAL
-65 ADVDYFVHGATVVLN
+65 SEVDYFVHGATVVLN

-94 TGGFRDVLE
+94 TRGFRDVLE

-119 PKPIIPRHLRFEVAE
+119 PKPIIPRHLRFEVDE

-140 EVLHPLDEAATRE
+140 EVLRPLDEAGTRE
-153 VARRIAA
+153 TARRIKA
-160 LGIRSVA
+160 LDIRSVA

-174 ANPDHERRAREIL
+174 ANPDHERRAREII
-187 LEEHPEAHVTISS
+187 LEEHPAAHVTISS

-221 IPIITAYLDGLARA
+221 IPIISAYLDGLSQA
-235 LSERGLER
+235 LSDRGLER

-253 VITSRTARSLPV
+253 VIASRTARSLPV

-277 GAQFIADRMGLRD
+277 GAQFIANRMGLRD

-305 ISDGLARTVDQS
+305 ISEGLARTVDQS
-317 AVEGWPIMAPTIE
+317 TVEGWPIMAPTIE

-366 GLGGT
+366 GQGGA

-378 CVALNRLNPD
+378 CVTLNRLNPD
-388 YFLAGEMTLDRAAA
+388 YFLAGEMALDRDAA
-402 EQAIRERIAKAL
+402 ERAIRERIAEPL
-414 GMDVAEAAEGIL
+414 GMDIADAAEGIL

-471 DVQRLVVPGNP
+471 DVSRLVVPSNP

-501 SSVQAL
+501 SCVQAL
-507 AGVAWGEVGHA
+507 AGVAWDELGQA
-518 LRHLRERGAD
+518 LHHLRTLGAE
-528 RLRTDGVDDAA
+528 RLRKDGVDDAA
-539 MRFDDA
+539 MHFDDA

-559 YVDIDA
+559 YVDIDN
-565 LDGKRI
+565 LDGERI
-571 RADFDRMH
+571 RSDFNRLH
-579 AHTYGFANPEFEVE
+579 EHTYGFANPEFEVE

-598 VFAIGKFERPHL
+598 VFAVGKFGRPQL
-610 PEIGARRSTEGPL
+610 PEIGVRRLTDGPL
-623 ETKARRAVFYG
+623 ETKARRRVFFG
-634 GAFVETDI
+634 GAFVDTNI
-642 YDVTALRADDELAG
+642 YDVTALRADDEIAG
-656 PCIIEDPRSTIVVM
+656 PCVIEDPRSTIVVM
-670 PGQIA
+670 PGQRA

-686 AGA
+686 AAA

>member
-35 GNFKEGVLSGVERV
+35 GDFKEGVLGGVERV
-49 LSDAGADAG
+49 LSDAGAAG
-58 ARGAIAL
+58 QDVGL

-80 ALLERKLPKAALVT
+80 ALLERKLPQAALVT
-94 TGGFRDVLE
+94 TAGFRDVLE
-103 IMRTNNPRM
+103 IMRTNNPRI

-119 PKPIIPRHLRFEVAE
+119 PKPIIPRHLRFQVGE
-134 RVRHTG
+134 RMRYTG
-140 EVLHPLDEAATRE
+140 EVLRPLDEAGTRAA
-153 VARRIAA
+153 ARQIAA

-174 ANPDHERRAREIL
+174 ANPTHERRAQQII

-221 IPIITAYLDGLARA
+221 IPIISAYLDGLSQA

-277 GAQFIADRMGLRD
+277 GAQFIAGRMGLRD

-366 GLGGT
+366 GVGGT

-378 CVALNRLNPD
+378 CVILNRLNPD
-388 YFLAGEMTLDRAAA
+388 YFLAGEMTLDRDAA
-402 EQAIRERIAKAL
+402 ERAIREHIAGPL
-414 GMDVAEAAEGIL
+414 GMDIADAAEGIL

-446 DIRAFTLMAFGGA
+446 DIRSFTLMAFGGA

-471 DVQRLVVPGNP
+471 DVQRLVVPSNP

-501 SSVQAL
+501 SNVQPL
-507 AGVAWGEVGHA
+507 AAVAWDEVEHA
-518 LRHLRERGAD
+518 LRRLRERGGD
-528 RLRTDGVDDAA
+528 RLRSDGVADDAIH
-539 MRFDDA
+539 FDDA

-559 YVDIDA
+559 YVDIDD
-565 LDGKRI
+565 LDGARI
-571 RADFDRMH
+571 RADFDRLH
-579 AHTYGFANPEFEVE
+579 EHTYGFANPEFEVE

-598 VFAIGKFERPHL
+598 VFALGTFERPQL
-610 PEIGARRSTEGPL
+610 PEIAPRSAADEPL
-623 ETKARRAVFYG
+623 ETKAQRQVFFSG
-634 GAFVETDI
+634 GFVDTAI
-642 YDVTALRADDELAG
+642 YDVTALRADDEIAG
-656 PCIIEDPRSTIVVM
+656 PCIVEDPRSTIVVM
-670 PGQIA
+670 PGQMA
-675 TVDRFRNLTIA
+675 TVDRFRNLTIEA
-686 AGA
+686 AA

>member
-20 DPGGGV
+20 DSGGVV

-35 GNFKEGVLSGVERV
+35 GDFKEGVLVGVERV
-49 LSDAGADAG
+49 LSDAGAETE
-58 ARGAIAL
+58 GAIAL

-94 TGGFRDVLE
+94 TRGFRDVLE

-140 EVLHPLDEAATRE
+140 EVLRPLDEAGVRE
-153 VARRIAA
+153 AARRIAA
-160 LGIRSVA
+160 LDIRSVA

-174 ANPDHERRAREIL
+174 ANPDHERRAREII
-187 LEEHPEAHVTISS
+187 LEEHPAAHVTISS

-221 IPIITAYLDGLARA
+221 IPIITSYLDGLAQA
-235 LSERGLER
+235 LAERGLER

-277 GAQFIADRMGLRD
+277 GAQFIANRMGLRN

-305 ISDGLARTVDQS
+305 ISEGLARTVDQS

-366 GLGGT
+366 GQGGT

-378 CVALNRLNPD
+378 CVTLNRLNPD
-388 YFLAGEMTLDRAAA
+388 YFLAGEMALDREAA
-402 EQAIRERIAKAL
+402 ERAIRERIAEPL
-414 GMDVAEAAEGIL
+414 GMDIADAAEGIL

-446 DIRAFTLMAFGGA
+446 DIRTFTLMAFGGA

-471 DVQRLVVPGNP
+471 DVSRLVVPSNP

-501 SSVQAL
+501 SCVQVL
-507 AGVAWGEVGHA
+507 ASVAWGEVGQA
-518 LRHLRERGAD
+518 LHHLRNLGAD
-528 RLRTDGVDDAA
+528 RLRRDGVDAAA

-559 YVDIDA
+559 YVDIDN
-565 LDGKRI
+565 LDGERI
-571 RADFDRMH
+571 RSDFNRLH

-598 VFAIGKFERPHL
+598 VFAVGKFGRPQL
-610 PEIGARRSTEGPL
+610 PEIGVRRLTDGPL
-623 ETKARRAVFYG
+623 ETKARRRVFFG
-634 GAFVETDI
+634 GAFVDTNI
-642 YDVTALRADDELAG
+642 YDVTALRADDEIAG
-656 PCIIEDPRSTIVVM
+656 PCVIEDPRSTIVVM

-675 TVDRFRNLTIA
+675 TVDRFRNLMIE

>member
-20 DPGGGV
+20 DAGGGV

-35 GNFKEGVLSGVERV
+35 GDFKEGVLSGVERV
-49 LSDAGADAG
+49 LSDAGAETE
-58 ARGAIAL
+58 GAIAL

-94 TGGFRDVLE
+94 TRGFRDVLE
-103 IMRTNNPRM
+103 IMRTNNSRM

-119 PKPIIPRHLRFEVAE
+119 PKPIIPRHLRFEVDE

-140 EVLHPLDEAATRE
+140 EVLRPLDEAGTRE
-153 VARRIAA
+153 TARRIKA
-160 LGIRSVA
+160 LDIRSVA

-174 ANPDHERRAREIL
+174 ANPDHERRAREII
-187 LEEHPEAHVTISS
+187 LEEHPAAHVTISS

-221 IPIITAYLDGLARA
+221 IPIISAYLDGLSQA
-235 LSERGLER
+235 LSDRGLER

-253 VITSRTARSLPV
+253 VIASRTARSLPV
-265 RTVMSGPAGGVV
+265 RTVMSGPAGGVI
-277 GAQFIADRMGLRD
+277 GAQFIANRMGLRD

-305 ISDGLARTVDQS
+305 ISEGLARTVDQS

-366 GLGGT
+366 GQGGA

-378 CVALNRLNPD
+378 CVTLNRLNPD
-388 YFLAGEMTLDRAAA
+388 YFLAGEMTLDRDAA
-402 EQAIRERIAKAL
+402 ERAIRERIAEPL

-446 DIRAFTLMAFGGA
+446 DIRTFTLMAFGGA

-471 DVQRLVVPGNP
+471 DVSRLVVPSNP

-501 SSVQAL
+501 SNVQPL
-507 AGVAWGEVGHA
+507 AGVAWGEVEHA
-518 LRHLRERGAD
+518 LRHLRDLGAE
-528 RLRTDGVDDAA
+528 RLRSDGVDDDA

-559 YVDIDA
+559 YVDIDD
-565 LDGKRI
+565 LDGARI
-571 RADFDRMH
+571 RSDFDRLH
-579 AHTYGFANPEFEVE
+579 EHTYGFSNPEFEVE

-598 VFAIGKFERPHL
+598 VFAIGAFERPQL
-610 PEIGARRSTEGPL
+610 PEIGARGSSDAPL
-623 ETKARRAVFYG
+623 QTKARRQVFFG
-634 GAFVETDI
+634 GAFVETAI
-642 YDVTALRADDELAG
+642 YDVTALRADDEMDG
-656 PCIIEDPRSTIVVM
+656 PCVIEDPRSTIVVM
-670 PGQIA
+670 PGQTA
-675 TVDRFRNLTIA
+675 TVDRFRNLTIEA
-686 AGA
+686 VA

>member
-15 DLVLL
+15 DLVVL
-20 DPGGGV
+20 DSGGGV

-35 GNFKEGVLSGVERV
+35 GDFKEGVLRGVERV
-49 LSDAGADAG
+49 LSDAGG
-58 ARGAIAL
+58 ASDRRISL

-80 ALLERKLPKAALVT
+80 ALLERKLPQAALVT
-94 TGGFRDVLE
+94 TAGFRDVLE

-140 EVLHPLDEAATRE
+140 EVLHPLDEAGTRA

-174 ANPDHERRAREIL
+174 ANPEHERRAREIV
-187 LEEHPEAHVTISS
+187 LEDHPEAHVTVSS

-221 IPIITAYLDGLARA
+221 IPIISAYLDGLSQA

-253 VITSRTARSLPV
+253 VIASRTARSLPV

-277 GAQFIADRMGLRD
+277 GAQFIANRMGLRD

-305 ISDGLARTVDQS
+305 ISEGLARTVDQS

-366 GLGGT
+366 GLGG
-371 EPTVSDA
+371 EAPTVSDA
-378 CVALNRLNPD
+378 CVTLNRLNPD
-388 YFLAGEMTLDRAAA
+388 YFLAGEMVLDRAAA
-402 EQAIRERIAKAL
+402 ERAIRERIAEPL

-446 DIRAFTLMAFGGA
+446 DIRQFTLMAFGGA

-471 DVQRLVVPGNP
+471 DVQRLVVPSNP

-501 SSVQAL
+501 SNVQPL
-507 AGVAWGEVGHA
+507 AGVAWGDVEHA
-518 LRHLRERGAD
+518 LRGLRELGAK
-528 RLRTDGVDDAA
+528 RLRGDGVADEA
-539 MRFDDA
+539 MHFDDA

-559 YVDIDA
+559 YVDIDD
-565 LDGKRI
+565 LDGARI
-571 RADFDRMH
+571 RADFDRLH
-579 AHTYGFANPEFEVE
+579 EHTYGFANPEFEVE
-593 MVNAR
+593 MVNVR
-598 VFAIGKFERPHL
+598 VFALGTFQRPQL
-610 PEIGARRSTEGPL
+610 PEIAPRSAVDEAL
-623 ETKARRAVFYG
+623 ETKARRQVFFG
-634 GAFVETDI
+634 GGFVDTAI
-642 YDVTALRADDELAG
+642 YDVTALRADDEIAG

-670 PGQIA
+670 PGQVA
-675 TVDRFRNLTIA
+675 TVDRFRNLAIELA
-686 AGA
+686 A